1 MLDKTVGREG
11 GYTIVM
17 LRNNTAH
24 NTGGKYESVKKLA
37 AEQQQSPLV
46 KDIEREYKKEK
57 VSSVL
62 KEARRLSI
70 AMGLGAILAGLGMV
84 DNIMKNRVND
94 AKFLGIGL
102 LGLALLAV
110 ADVRKLKNTVLSA
123 ENRAILNVIK
133 PYLDD
138 DEKDYAKNID
148 ESDGYKIGMNGTMG
162 GTIAMSYFIYC
173 R

>member
-1 MLDKTVGREG
+1 
-11 GYTIVM
+11 
-17 LRNNTAH
+17 
-24 NTGGKYESVKKLA
+24 
-37 AEQQQSPLV
+37 
-46 KDIEREYKKEK
+46 
-57 VSSVL
+57 
-62 KEARRLSI
+62 
-70 AMGLGAILAGLGMV
+70 MV

>member
-1 MLDKTVGREG
+1 
-11 GYTIVM
+11 
-17 LRNNTAH
+17 
-24 NTGGKYESVKKLA
+24 
-37 AEQQQSPLV
+37 
-46 KDIEREYKKEK
+46 
-57 VSSVL
+57 
-62 KEARRLSI
+62 
-70 AMGLGAILAGLGMV
+70 MGLGANLAGLGTV

-94 AKFLGIGL
+94 AKFLGIGS

-138 DEKDYAKNID
+138 DEKDYTKNID
-148 ESDGYKIGMNGTMG
+148 KSDGYKIGMNGTMG
-162 GTIAMSYFIYC
+162 GTIAMATSFIAGKTTLVESLTVGMIAGSASLLAEEVVRTKDIKENHQFLTNRIYYLNKG